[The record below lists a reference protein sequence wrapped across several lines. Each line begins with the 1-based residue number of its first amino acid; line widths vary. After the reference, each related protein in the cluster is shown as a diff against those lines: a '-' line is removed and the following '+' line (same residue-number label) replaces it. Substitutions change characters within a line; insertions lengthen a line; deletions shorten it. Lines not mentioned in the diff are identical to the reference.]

1 MSETVDIR
9 ELNDLIASK
18 SSFVNMI
25 TQGMDQ
31 VIVGQKHL
39 VDSLMIGLLSN
50 GHILLEG
57 VPGLAKTLAIKT
69 LASLIDAKY
78 SRIQF
83 TPDLLPADVMGTM
96 IYSQATPYV

>member
-57 VPGLAKTLAIKT
+57 VPGLAKTLAIN
-69 LASLIDAKY
+69 SLMQNIAAY
-78 SRIQF
+78 NSRPIYC
-83 TPDLLPADVMGTM
+83 LPMSWVR
-96 IYSQATPYV
+96 

>member
-39 VDSLMIGLLSN
+39 VDSLMMDCYPTDISCLKVYRVWQKLW
-50 GHILLEG
+50 L
-57 VPGLAKTLAIKT
+57 
-69 LASLIDAKY
+69 
-78 SRIQF
+78 
-83 TPDLLPADVMGTM
+83 
-96 IYSQATPYV
+96 